1 MLSCTF
7 KVLFQLFN
15 ACSTFL
21 LLNLN
26 SKFLNLTNLSVFFLS
41 LFPTTFSLLSFDIS
55 FSSLFFLPFLSFTSS
70 LHIVEVSVSG
80 RRRGITRCPKT
91 PPSYPSYLP
100 SSSNGN
106 RRGAEGWRDPGEGGE
121 RGWNMAERR
130 RGSWHHGERKA
141 SAIVGKGRIPESP
154 LWPARCRAGSGGG
167 AAAVADTA
175 RPRIR
180 HSLAHHTCSGNSL
193 QMATCCGIHVV
204 CTSVRQQC
212 RLCLW
217 KRTRAWLGARQVCG
231 QC

>member
-1 MLSCTF
+1 MSR
-7 KVLFQLFN
+7 
-15 ACSTFL
+15 
-21 LLNLN
+21 
-26 SKFLNLTNLSVFFLS
+26 
-41 LFPTTFSLLSFDIS
+41 
-55 FSSLFFLPFLSFTSS
+55 
-70 LHIVEVSVSG
+70 

-121 RGWNMAERR
+121 GGWNMAERR

-141 SAIVGKGRIPESP
+141 SAIAGTGRIPESP

-180 HSLAHHTCSGNSL
+180 HSLAHHTCPGNSL
-193 QMATCCGIHVV
+193 QMATCCGTRGVHVCSPV
-204 CTSVRQQC
+204 ASALSSETHSRVTRGEAGVWSVLVELR
-212 RLCLW
+212 RLYFANCFKHLGPDVPAVPPGECLTEVSVLA
-217 KRTRAWLGARQVCG
+217 KSPSTVVAGNFPCLLPVM
-231 QC
+231 